1 MTKKTDQSR
10 SRNPQKA
17 NQLHKLAE
25 RRGDQSLLHA
35 SSPLIGKN
43 VHYTPYCQRQDRA
56 SGSAMAFPQRSGDF
70 AWRAFVTGT
79 ASVTS

>member
-10 SRNPQKA
+10 SRNPRKA

-35 SSPLIGKN
+35 SSPLISKN
-43 VHYTPYCQRQDRA
+43 VHYAPYCQRQNRA
-56 SGSAMAFPQRSGDF
+56 SGSATAFPATIGGLRLACLRD
-70 AWRAFVTGT
+70 RHC
-79 ASVTS
+79 